1 MHSTHMHVS
10 ASVLL
15 EARGLHVTCAV
26 YERCALV
33 THAHQLTLELRADH
47 T

>member
-1 MHSTHMHVS
+1 MHVS

-15 EARGLHVTCAV
+15 EAGGLHVPRAV
-26 YERCALV
+26 YERCTVV
-33 THAHQLTLELRADH
+33 THAHQLTLELRADR